1 MDILSGRKT
10 SGKLE
15 GDMSVLGETMASNS
29 ISCKNIMREV
39 AAYVPQNEQFFPNQT
54 PEEAIA
60 FAANLKLGKD
70 ERGDHVRQNAIAQIL
85 DIVGISKKARKR
97 AIGGTL
103 AGGLVIRGLSG
114 GERKRLA
121 LACAVAMKPSILFL
135 DEITSGLDSENA
147 VLVVKLIKEM
157 CLSLN
162 VTAVV
167 VIHQPSYEVFSQFD
181 RLVLLH
187 QGKCAFCDVV
197 DRIPSFYDNI
207 GRSMP
212 EKYLIPSDIVRAASL
227 LDLSSRVFE
236 NLPDELAETSGI
248 HLLNDARSRKKPSTF
263 FVLKTVLTR

>member
-1 MDILSGRKT
+1 MDILSGRK
-10 SGKLE
+10 SLGKLGGE
-15 GDMSVLGETMASNS
+15 MSVLGESMASNS
-29 ISCKNIMREV
+29 KTCKDIMREV

-60 FAANLKLGKD
+60 FAADLKLGKD
-70 ERGDHVRQNAIAQIL
+70 EQGDHVRQEQIDQTL
-85 DIVGISKKARKR
+85 DIVGIPKEARKR

-147 VLVVKLIKEM
+147 ALVIELIKKM
-157 CLSLN
+157 CVN
-162 VTAVV
+162 MNIVAVI
-167 VIHQPSYEVFSQFD
+167 VIHQPSYEVFSHFD

-187 QGKCAFCDVV
+187 KGKCVFSDLVHQ
-197 DRIPSFYDNI
+197 IPSFYKDI
-207 GRSMP
+207 DRVMP
-212 EKYLIPSDIVRAASL
+212 EKHLIPNDIIRAASCS
-227 LDLSSRVFE
+227 DCISTTVP
-236 NLPDELAETSGI
+236 NELVETSGLQ
-248 HLLNDARSRKKPSTF
+248 LLQDVKNRKKPSAI